1 MKIGSSR
8 FRLAAAAATALLLA
22 VGVFLYGRTQHFD
35 QVDYLHDVGT
45 LRHLSQ
51 LDAQWELDVLKARL
65 GANQDYDA
73 LTGASTEMPRLVQT
87 LKAELHG
94 SNRDEAAM
102 PGQARQLLAETVRE
116 KDGLIEQ
123 FKSANSVLRNS
134 LAFLPTAADDVLQA
148 MDRGAGGSRSA
159 AEHSAAAAVGKLL
172 LSTMLYSQ
180 EVSDRRAADIES
192 GLAGLATLKKAMPPS
207 ARERLEIFGAH
218 VRIILRN
225 QKSVNDL
232 IAAIAAVPTAAR
244 IDDIHRALDREQQ
257 RSVAQSRRHRGYLA
271 LFSAAMLA
279 LLLYA
284 ATRLRRQAATD
295 RVHRELHSVNEQL
308 ERRVRERTIELQSTQ
323 GELVATAR
331 RAGRAEI
338 ATNVLHNVGN
348 ILNSVNVSAAIIA
361 ETLRRSRAQ
370 GLARAARMM
379 QDHAGDLARFLAA
392 DEKGRLL
399 PAYLSGAAAS
409 VVQEQQSMLD
419 ELGHLTKSIDHIKEV
434 VSTQQSY
441 AGASSVVEPARLCE
455 LVEDALRMNAAGL
468 ARGEVTVIRE
478 FLEVPLARLDRTRVL
493 QILVNLINNAGH
505 ATQDD
510 AGRPHRIVLRVWADA
525 ARLRV
530 SVQDDG
536 VGIAPENLTRIFLHG
551 FTTRATGHGFGLHSC
566 ALAARQMGGTLSV
579 HSDGPGRGATFTL
592 ELPLDAVPVAA

>member
-35 QVDYLHDVGT
+35 ELDYLHDVGA

-51 LDAQWELDVLKARL
+51 LDAQWELDVLKLRL
-65 GANQDYDA
+65 GAIQHYDA
-73 LTGASTEMPRLVQT
+73 LTGASIEMARLVQA
-87 LKAELHG
+87 LRARLHG
-94 SNRDEAAM
+94 SNRDEAATLE
-102 PGQARQLLAETVRE
+102 QARRLLVETVRE

-123 FKSANSVLRNS
+123 FKSGNSVLRNS
-134 LAFLPTAADDVLQA
+134 LAFLPTAADDLLQA
-148 MDRGAGGSRSA
+148 MDRGAGARSP
-159 AEHSAAAAVGKLL
+159 AEQRAAAAANKLL

-180 EVSDRRAADIES
+180 EVSGRRAAHIES
-192 GLAGLATLKKAMPPS
+192 GLAGLAAVEKAMPPS

-225 QKSVNDL
+225 QKSVNEL

-257 RSVAQSRRHRGYLA
+257 RSAAQSRRHRGYLA

-348 ILNSVNVSAAIIA
+348 ILNSVNVSAALIA

-379 QDHAGDLARFLAA
+379 QDHAGDLPRFLA

-455 LVEDALRMNAAGL
+455 LAEDALRMNAAGL

-536 VGIAPENLTRIFLHG
+536 VGIAPENLTRIFSHG